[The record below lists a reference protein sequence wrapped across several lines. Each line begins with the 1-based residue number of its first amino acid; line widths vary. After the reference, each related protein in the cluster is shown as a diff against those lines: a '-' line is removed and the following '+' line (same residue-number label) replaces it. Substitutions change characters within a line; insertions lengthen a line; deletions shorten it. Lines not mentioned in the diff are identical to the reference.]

1 MLNKELPA
9 DDSAETK
16 SAVRRLCM
24 KDALVGS
31 LTILLIIMVIDQ
43 AGRDISPWWWYL
55 ILWAILYLIECA
67 VNWRRYISQF
77 REEKTKNE

>member
-1 MLNKELPA
+1 MLNREFPL

-16 SAVRRLCM
+16 AAVRRLCM

-55 ILWAILYLIECA
+55 LFWTIIYLVECA
-67 VNWRRYISQF
+67 VNWRRYIGQF
-77 REEKTKNE
+77 SHKQ